1 MQRNRAQLIL
11 FYFLH
16 KASSSNIVY
25 YESEIEIKA
34 KVESLEKSEVKEKGQ
49 EKSLVK
55 FECQEN
61 NEIKVE
67 IRE

>member
-1 MQRNRAQLIL
+1 M
-11 FYFLH
+11 
-16 KASSSNIVY
+16 
-25 YESEIEIKA
+25 

-61 NEIKVE
+61 NEV
-67 IRE
+67 RVRSVRRVR